1 MAAIPRTTMN
11 VPPTSPRPRW
21 ERRKEAR
28 PSELLAAA
36 LDLFVE
42 KGYAATRLDEIAAR
56 AGVSKGTLYLYF
68 ENKEE
73 LLQAVVRESIVARIT
88 QARDELV
95 DREGTCA
102 EQLRELIERWW
113 HEYGSTKAGS
123 IGKLIMAESGNFPET
138 ALLFAA
144 EVVEPWHQLIR
155 SVVERGIAR
164 GEFRPVDVPTFVE
177 VISAPLAMLSMWENS
192 FAPCGAK
199 GLAPQ
204 TFVTATIDVALA
216 ALRPEVAAAPRA
228 GSRDDGQG

>member
-1 MAAIPRTTMN
+1 MAAMPRITMN

-21 ERRKEAR
+21 ERRKGAR

-73 LLQAVVRESIVARIT
+73 LLQAVVRESIVTRIT
-88 QARDELV
+88 QARDDLIV
-95 DREGTCA
+95 HEGSCA

-113 HEYGSTKAGS
+113 REYGSTKAGG

-138 ALLFAA
+138 ARLFAEEA
-144 EVVEPWHQLIR
+144 IEPWHQVVR
-155 SVVERGIAR
+155 SVIERGIAR
-164 GEFRPVDVPTFVE
+164 GEFRPVDIAMFVE
-177 VISAPLAMLSMWENS
+177 VIVAPLAMLSMWQNS
-192 FAPCGAK
+192 FAPCGAQSIEP
-199 GLAPQ
+199 AA
-204 TFVTATIDVALA
+204 FVAATIDVALA
-216 ALRPEVAAAPRA
+216 ALRPEAATAAARRGA
-228 GSRDDGQG
+228 R